1 MRTLDAAIVHCLGPR
16 MADLRAFITLELDVL
31 TGFILHEHLGSSSM
45 IQLPE
50 VAYVDSYC

>member
-1 MRTLDAAIVHCLGPR
+1 
-16 MADLRAFITLELDVL
+16 MADLRAFITLELDEL
-31 TGFILHEHLGSSSM
+31 IGFILHEHLGSSSM